1 MASVERPEDRRLYKV
16 LNEANI
22 GTVRGFSLKFRMNQG
37 VTSLDD
43 RFQVSRLAKHA
54 SGLPQRF

>member
-1 MASVERPEDRRLYKV
+1 V

-37 VTSLDD
+37 VTSIDD
-43 RFQVSRLAKHA
+43 RFQVNRLAKYA
-54 SGLPQRF
+54 NRALRLGSDYLLVFDLAG